1 MEDCYS
7 RLRSIGCSV
16 ETADALAPILIELS
30 DCKREAFYLW
40 AEGHNNSEV
49 ARILGINEIT
59 VRRLIRRIS
68 EECRKCL

>member
-40 AEGHNNSEV
+40 AMDIPERQIV
-49 ARILGINEIT
+49 EIT
-59 VRRLIRRIS
+59 GLSKGTIYRLLEGLRG
-68 EECRKCL
+68 KCL